1 MTNPV
6 KNYRAR
12 TPNNQ
17 PNPIDVFIGGRIRY
31 FRKLRHVSQVELAG
45 SVGTTFQQ
53 VQKYENGNNRVSG
66 SRLWMI
72 SQVLQVPVSL
82 FFEGINVKTGRSSVK
97 IISGKEEAV
106 YCPPDKFM
114 PVAGTKKETVTA
126 QKRRLRRGVPAAAE
140 ICLCFSLQN
149 HRRHSPKK
157 RTVIAASDGLFQV
170 CKNLP

>member
-1 MTNPV
+1 MVFVLFANEKRKGGQIFGKKFEEQTMTNPV

-82 FFEGINVKTGRSSVK
+82 FFEGINQRRGRLSLLPTDCSRCVK
-97 IISGKEEAV
+97 I
-106 YCPPDKFM
+106 FR
-114 PVAGTKKETVTA
+114 
-126 QKRRLRRGVPAAAE
+126 KRRDEKKAAGAIKRASHKARG
-140 ICLCFSLQN
+140 S
-149 HRRHSPKK
+149 S
-157 RTVIAASDGLFQV
+157 
-170 CKNLP
+170 

>member
-17 PNPIDVFIGGRIRY
+17 PNPIDVFIGGRIRYFRKLRHVSQVELAGSVGTTFQQVQKYENGNNRVSGSRLYPIDVFIGGRIRY

-114 PVAGTKKETVTA
+114 PLQVQRKK
-126 QKRRLRRGVPAAAE
+126 P
-140 ICLCFSLQN
+140 
-149 HRRHSPKK
+149 
-157 RTVIAASDGLFQV
+157 
-170 CKNLP
+170 

>member
-53 VQKYENGNNRVSG
+53 VQN
-66 SRLWMI
+66 M
-72 SQVLQVPVSL
+72 
-82 FFEGINVKTGRSSVK
+82 KTAT
-97 IISGKEEAV
+97 IA
-106 YCPPDKFM
+106 C
-114 PVAGTKKETVTA
+114 
-126 QKRRLRRGVPAAAE
+126 PAA
-140 ICLCFSLQN
+140 
-149 HRRHSPKK
+149 
-157 RTVIAASDGLFQV
+157 V
-170 CKNLP
+170 CG

>member
-97 IISGKEEAV
+97 IISGKEEPFIV
-106 YCPPDKFM
+106 RRISLCRCRY
-114 PVAGTKKETVTA
+114 KE
-126 QKRRLRRGVPAAAE
+126 RNRNR
-140 ICLCFSLQN
+140 
-149 HRRHSPKK
+149 PKK
-157 RTVIAASDGLFQV
+157 AFAAWRSGS
-170 CKNLP
+170 C

>member
-1 MTNPV
+1 MVFVLFANEKRKGGQIFGKKFEEQTMTNPV

-17 PNPIDVFIGGRIRY
+17 PNPIDVFGGRIRY

-114 PVAGTKKETVTA
+114 QLQVQRKK
-126 QKRRLRRGVPAAAE
+126 P
-140 ICLCFSLQN
+140 
-149 HRRHSPKK
+149 
-157 RTVIAASDGLFQV
+157 
-170 CKNLP
+170 

>member
-97 IISGKEEAV
+97 IISGNIVRRISLCRCRYKE
-106 YCPPDKFM
+106 KN
-114 PVAGTKKETVTA
+114 
-126 QKRRLRRGVPAAAE
+126 RNR
-140 ICLCFSLQN
+140 
-149 HRRHSPKK
+149 PKK
-157 RTVIAASDGLFQV
+157 AFAAWRSGS
-170 CKNLP
+170 C

>member
-106 YCPPDKFM
+106 YSPTDKFM
-114 PVAGTKKETVTA
+114 PLQVQRKK
-126 QKRRLRRGVPAAAE
+126 P
-140 ICLCFSLQN
+140 
-149 HRRHSPKK
+149 
-157 RTVIAASDGLFQV
+157 
-170 CKNLP
+170 

>member
-97 IISGKEEAV
+97 SFPAKKKPFIVRRISLCRCRYKE
-106 YCPPDKFM
+106 KN
-114 PVAGTKKETVTA
+114 
-126 QKRRLRRGVPAAAE
+126 RNR
-140 ICLCFSLQN
+140 
-149 HRRHSPKK
+149 PKK
-157 RTVIAASDGLFQV
+157 AFAAWRSGS
-170 CKNLP
+170 C

>member
-114 PVAGTKKETVTA
+114 PLQVLKYVFVFLCKTIEGTA
-126 QKRRLRRGVPAAAE
+126 QRRGRLSLLPTDCSRCVKIFRKRRDE
-140 ICLCFSLQN
+140 
-149 HRRHSPKK
+149 KK
-157 RTVIAASDGLFQV
+157 LLVQ
-170 CKNLP
+170 